1 MSWLTLGAGIL
12 IGLIVAVLFFVG
24 WIVHAFYHGY

>member
-12 IGLIVAVLFFVG
+12 IGLFVAGLVFIA
-24 WIVHAFYHGY
+24 WIVLAFYKGY

>member
-12 IGLIVAVLFFVG
+12 IGLIIAGLVFIA
-24 WIVHAFYHGY
+24 WILLAFYQG

>member
-12 IGLIVAVLFFVG
+12 IGLGFAGLVFVA
-24 WIVHAFYHGY
+24 WIFLAFYKSY

>member
-12 IGLIVAVLFFVG
+12 IGLIVAGLLFVF
-24 WIVHAFYHGY
+24 WAIHNFC